1 MKDYVVRATAAEGQI
16 RAFAARTTNTIKEA
30 QKIHTLFPVATAA
43 LGRVMSAAAMMAV
56 DLKDEKNSLS
66 IIINGNGPM
75 GSVVTV
81 ASPNGDIKGYVN
93 NPHVDL
99 PLNSYGKLDVGGA
112 VGRDGKLTIIKD
124 LGLKEPYIGQVELVT
139 GEIGEDITSYF
150 WISEQQPSVV
160 ALGTLVDTDLTP
172 AAAGGFIIQPMPGA
186 DESLI
191 EQIEKKLGEIEPIST
206 MIYKGMYPE
215 EILEKILTDLNI
227 KINARSDVQFKCDC
241 SRERLEGVIISL
253 GQKELKSIIEEDGQA
268 ELVCHYC
275 SKKYQFNREQLEW
288 LLEHATN

>member
-16 RAFAARTTNTIKEA
+16 RTFAARTTNTIKEA

-139 GEIGEDITSYF
+139 GEIGEDITS
-150 WISEQQPSVV
+150 
-160 ALGTLVDTDLTP
+160 
-172 AAAGGFIIQPMPGA
+172 
-186 DESLI
+186 
-191 EQIEKKLGEIEPIST
+191 
-206 MIYKGMYPE
+206 
-215 EILEKILTDLNI
+215 
-227 KINARSDVQFKCDC
+227 
-241 SRERLEGVIISL
+241 
-253 GQKELKSIIEEDGQA
+253 
-268 ELVCHYC
+268 
-275 SKKYQFNREQLEW
+275 
-288 LLEHATN
+288 